1 MTLTRRRFVLPFFLF
16 AGAFLASVQ
25 GCGGSS
31 NGGGGGN
38 DGGAAVGS
46 GGIVL
51 TGAGGGAGI
60 GALDAPAAQGNGG
73 IVGTGGMGGSSADG
87 GIGADVNATPVCGQ
101 LGTLCCDGNSCTG
114 GGCCVLGICMA
125 QGSTCATLGGV
136 CSAGSCGNCGSP
148 GQSCCGANPAT
159 GVCTSSGTIC
169 SAGTCTTCGEL
180 GKRCCAS
187 ASGGAGTCNGPNATC
202 SGDNLC
208 VACGT
213 PGSSCCPGNQCDSPG
228 CCYNNVC
235 TAEGS
240 TCGASG
246 GTCQAGH
253 CSACGG
259 ASQPCC
265 ANVCYGG
272 LLCKGG
278 TCTGCGGLGQSCC
291 AGSAAT
297 ACQTGMA
304 CTGSGGVCSTC
315 GNPGDMCCA
324 GNTCN
329 AGCCSGGVCL
339 APGTGTCPSGSPDGG
354 MQVDAPMGG
363 GGGAGGTGGRNDG
376 GGTTA
381 TGSGGAG
388 GTTVPTSG
396 TGGTAVTTGGV
407 GGTTVAT
414 GGAGGGTIPP
424 WTPPAG
430 CGDGVVVFPERCDDG
445 NTMPFDGCSS
455 DCQNEPICTGGACT
469 SKCGDGIVLG
479 EECDDGNTA
488 DGDGCSSAC
497 TVEPNWTCTQPDIG
511 DKMLVPVVY
520 RDFKFSRDTPSGND
534 FELGATGSYAPLAG
548 IVNAT
553 LGASSGK
560 PVFSGISSAHV
571 LSTDSFSKWYVNT
584 TGVNHPTATK
594 MALWNDGKGNYVNR
608 YGANGEQWNTT
619 TPANFCGT
627 VVDAFLDASG
637 NPIPCTYQFQKSD
650 TNPTGFMTDCQKME
664 AQGYAQLPGSCHS
677 DMGTYK
683 ALYIV
688 AKVDGNPLF
697 FPVDG
702 DSFSPASEL
711 MAASIPP
718 YYDASASWPFD
729 LDAAGNK
736 RLHNFSFTS
745 EVHYW
750 FKYDKAKSYTLD
762 FVGDDDVWVFINGK
776 LTIDLGGVHT
786 PVDGNLAIGADG
798 NGTTTVAPTYPVS
811 PPPVATKQ
819 SATLGLEDG
828 KVYEIAVF
836 QAERQSNGSSYKL
849 TLGGFNTAPSECHAN

>member
-1 MTLTRRRFVLPFFLF
+1 MTSTRHCFVLPLFLF
-16 AGAFLASVQ
+16 VVAGLVSVQ
-25 GCGGSS
+25 GCGGAS
-31 NGGGGGN
+31 NGGGSGS
-38 DGGAAVGS
+38 DGGAFVGS

-51 TGAGGGAGI
+51 TGAGGGG
-60 GALDAPAAQGNGG
+60 GFGGLDAPAVQGNGG
-73 IVGTGGMGGSSADG
+73 MIGTGGESGISVDGSA
-87 GIGADVNATPVCGQ
+87 ITDVNVTPSCGQ
-101 LGTLCCDGNSCTG
+101 PGTLCCDGNSCTG
-114 GGCCVLGICMA
+114 GGCCVSGICMA
-125 QGSTCATLGGV
+125 QGSTCATLGGI

-148 GQSCCGANPAT
+148 SQSCCGAKPAT

-169 SAGTCTTCGEL
+169 SAGICAKCGDL
-180 GKRCCAS
+180 GKACCTS
-187 ASGGAGTCNGPNATC
+187 ASGGDGTCNGPNAMC

-213 PGSSCCPGNQCDSPG
+213 PGSACCSGNQCDNPG
-228 CCYNNVC
+228 CCYNHVC
-235 TAEGS
+235 TDEGS

-246 GTCQAGH
+246 GICQAGR

-265 ANVCYGG
+265 ANVCYEG

-278 TCTGCGGLGQSCC
+278 TCTGCGGLGQACC
-291 AGSAAT
+291 TGGAGT
-297 ACQTGMA
+297 CQTGMA
-304 CTGSGGVCSTC
+304 CTGSGGVCSAC
-315 GNPGDMCCA
+315 GSLGDMCCA

-329 AGCCSGGVCL
+329 VGCCSGGVCL
-339 APGTGTCPSGSPDGG
+339 APGTANCPSGSPDGG
-354 MQVDAPMGG
+354 GQVDAPMGSG
-363 GGGAGGTGGRNDG
+363 GDG
-376 GGTTA
+376 GMAA
-381 TGSGGAG
+381 TGGAG

-396 TGGTAVTTGGV
+396 TGGTTITTGGAGGTTAATGGV
-407 GGTTVAT
+407 GGGTTA
-414 GGAGGGTIPP
+414 P

-455 DCQNEPICTGGACT
+455 DCQNEPICTDGACT

-497 TVEPNWTCTQPDIG
+497 AVEQGWTCAQPNIG

-520 RDFKFSRDTPSGND
+520 RDFKFHRPTD
-534 FELGATGSYAPLAG
+534 FEDGITGAYAPFPG
-548 IVNAT
+548 MVNAT
-553 LGASSGK
+553 LDANGK
-560 PVFSGISSAHV
+560 PVFSDIVGKAHV
-571 LSTDSFSKWYVNT
+571 ASADSFSQWYKDVS
-584 TGVNHPTATK
+584 GVNHSTASK
-594 MALWNDGKGNYVNR
+594 LALWNDGKGNYVNR

-619 TPANFCGT
+619 ASANWCGT
-627 VVDAFLDASG
+627 VEDALLDASG
-637 NPIPCTYQFQKSD
+637 NPIPCTYKYQVGAGLDSA
-650 TNPTGFMTDCQKME
+650 TAETDCQAME
-664 AQGYAQLPGSCHS
+664 AKGYTQLPGSCHS
-677 DMGTYK
+677 YNGTYK

-702 DSFSPASEL
+702 DPFTPTSEL
-711 MAASIPP
+711 LAASIPP
-718 YYDASASWPFD
+718 YYDASATWPFD

-750 FKYDKAKSYTLD
+750 FKYDKTKNYTLD
-762 FVGDDDVWVFINGK
+762 FVGDDDVWVFINRK
-776 LTIDLGGVHT
+776 LAIDIGGIHIAVAGT
-786 PVDGNLAIGADG
+786 LVIGADG
-798 NGTTTVAPTYPVS
+798 NGTTTVTPTYPVS
-811 PPPVATKQ
+811 PAPTPTIQAT
-819 SATLGLEDG
+819 ALGLEDG

-849 TLGGFNTAPSECHAN
+849 TLGGFNTAPSACQTN